1 MANKKRRDTNIELL
15 RIVLMV
21 FIVLSHILIH
31 GYHSFS
37 YPSFS
42 IGDSPLLF
50 LVTLCILFPV
60 NCFVFISGYY
70 EIKFNGYKT
79 LSFIIQVLSY
89 SLITFIV
96 GLFFLKTCTIKE
108 LPHHLF
114 PISTSLYWFFTNYF
128 LLMLIAPFI
137 NKGCDVLAKK
147 HFVAILILMYLI
159 SVSFIDIINREW
171 SPFACFL
178 FLYILGRFMRRFP
191 INAVIQHPIAVFLFC
206 LTIQLILG
214 TVAIIKTEWSQAI
227 ISRIYLYSS
236 PINILLAISCFFI
249 FKQLNIHYNKCINLI
264 SSGVLAAYLFTD
276 SLPVRKWINSFV
288 IDICEVPSRIILL
301 AEFIICSLCIVI
313 LLSIFETLV
322 LSIIRKPLSKICYH
336 YTNMV
341 INRI

>member
-1 MANKKRRDTNIELL
+1 
-15 RIVLMV
+15 
-21 FIVLSHILIH
+21 
-31 GYHSFS
+31 
-37 YPSFS
+37 
-42 IGDSPLLF
+42 
-50 LVTLCILFPV
+50 
-60 NCFVFISGYY
+60 
-70 EIKFNGYKT
+70 
-79 LSFIIQVLSY
+79 
-89 SLITFIV
+89 
-96 GLFFLKTCTIKE
+96 
-108 LPHHLF
+108 
-114 PISTSLYWFFTNYF
+114 
-128 LLMLIAPFI
+128 
-137 NKGCDVLAKK
+137 
-147 HFVAILILMYLI
+147 
-159 SVSFIDIINREW
+159 
-171 SPFACFL
+171 
-178 FLYILGRFMRRFP
+178 MRRFP

-214 TVAIIKTEWSQAI
+214 TVAIIKTEWSQTI

-288 IDICEVPSRIILL
+288 FDICEVPSRIILL